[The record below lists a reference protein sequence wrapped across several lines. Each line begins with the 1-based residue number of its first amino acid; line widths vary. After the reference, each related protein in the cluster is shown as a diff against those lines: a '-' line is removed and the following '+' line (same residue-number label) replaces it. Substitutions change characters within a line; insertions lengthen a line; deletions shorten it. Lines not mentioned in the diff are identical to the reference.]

1 MAAKKTKE
9 WEEPPFYGIY
19 FYKIKKKTM
28 KRIKHMCYTYDI
40 IEKIEKKEKGYEQY
54 YYAKALNGHGT
65 FSEVEINGVKH
76 LLDNSC
82 FKRLKRSKREKTIIN
97 YVKVK
102 GEGYPNYCNMYYISD
117 DNVIKVPVTTDPT
130 QDTFV
135 GIEVTTDPTQ
145 DTFVGIDD
153 SRKIKLIDNDIY
165 IPVITKLV
173 TMTEKIYINDK
184 DIIKPNMMVRRKENK
199 DS

>member
-1 MAAKKTKE
+1 MAANKTKE
-9 WEEPPFYGIY
+9 WEGPPFYGIY

-82 FKRLKRSKREKTIIN
+82 FKRLKRNKHEKTIIN
-97 YVKVK
+97 YVKIK

-117 DNVIKVPVTTDPT
+117 DNVIKVP
-130 QDTFV
+130 
-135 GIEVTTDPTQ
+135 VTTDPTQ

-184 DIIKPNMMVRRKENK
+184 DIIKPNMMVRGKEKK